1 MLDYKRLHT
10 NDCLQTIAYKRLMT
24 NDRLQRIGNKRLVT
38 NDCLQ
43 TIDYKRVATRRW
55 PSQRWYLSLPS
66 PLSAKEN
73 TDLIPVTVWDV
84 DDHFAEYLV
93 VVEVCVLEPH
103 FEIFHIPSH
112 SNRHRNF
119 HPEVVEVI

>member
-1 MLDYKRLHT
+1 MA
-10 NDCLQTIAYKRLMT
+10 IPE
-24 NDRLQRIGNKRLVT
+24 LVS
-38 NDCLQ
+38 LSS
-43 TIDYKRVATRRW
+43 VASFW
-55 PSQRWYLSLPS
+55 
-66 PLSAKEN
+66 KEN

>member
-1 MLDYKRLHT
+1 MREKDIYALG
-10 NDCLQTIAYKRLMT
+10 IAF
-24 NDRLQRIGNKRLVT
+24 
-38 NDCLQ
+38 

-55 PSQRWYLSLPS
+55 PSQSWYLSLPS
-66 PLSAKEN
+66 PLSEKEN

-119 HPEVVEVI
+119 HPEVVDVI